1 MKRSFPV
8 FLISAALGAA
18 VGAGLKSLRQ
28 ETPALSGD
36 SSGSGVP
43 SSVPAPQGAPAM
55 AGTQAPVG
63 AAPKRTGMPPPG
75 MEELH
80 AALESDRLRLL
91 IRWLPEA
98 GAAEIAALAG
108 EWFAE
113 NANVGS
119 GNEVWQV
126 LVQRW
131 VEVDAAAALAHARL
145 ISRRWASH
153 FKNGGNITTP
163 LHYAYRALGRY
174 NPELAFAFL
183 AGETDPAFKF
193 LIEEVQRGAGVEK
206 TRAWALSLPD
216 RVDLAFLRKEESK
229 DPVVMTDPAKVVAA
243 LTPQE
248 LKHQGGF
255 LAGEWAKKDPTAA
268 LAWANGLESGKVRTE
283 ALVAIATT
291 LLTTDPA
298 AALKVLE
305 SMPPTA
311 ARSRLGADYVGAL
324 AKTDPESAWKY
335 LEANLKGVA
344 RLQGIA
350 TLAAA
355 KSATDP
361 AGALKMLREHG
372 IGDLNRSSLMK
383 TKVDSPGRSSVGFY
397 PGSDFVGQVL
407 KAAAVKDPAGVMQ
420 LLAETGSIHK
430 DRAREDPFSG
440 EGPHSEGYLARSLFK
455 EWAAKDPAAA
465 ARWTASQTP
474 GEGMRD
480 LAKSATAPWFA
491 ADPAGVRAFAASL
504 PEGAGR
510 NDFIQTTASLMAGND
525 PAGAL
530 TWTAQTGGAEAL
542 NSVFQ
547 SLAQSNPE
555 LAAAHFA
562 AMPAEVQAAR
572 MQELTDNLGKRAP
585 GAAVGFYQSL
595 PPDQQAS
602 VKLYDTTV
610 SFARQDPK
618 AASEWVTTLPP
629 TMAKDT
635 AISGLVD
642 YLIKQSSDPD
652 PEAAAYWAAASV
664 DAEGR
669 GRRLQRVGEAWFKR
683 DPVGAAAAIEASAL
697 PADVKQSLLNHASA
711 K

>member
-8 FLISAALGAA
+8 FLISVALGAA
-18 VGAGLKSLRQ
+18 GGAGLKSLHK
-28 ETPALSGD
+28 ESPALSGD
-36 SSGSGVP
+36 FYRSVVSSSI
-43 SSVPAPQGAPAM
+43 PAPQGTPISARA
-55 AGTQAPVG
+55 QAPVV
-63 AAPKRTGMPPPG
+63 AAPKRTGMPRPG
-75 MEELH
+75 MEELR
-80 AALESDRLRLL
+80 AAPEADRLRLL

-131 VEVDAAAALAHARL
+131 VEVDAAAALAHARI

-153 FKNGGNITTP
+153 FKNGGNVTTP

-174 NPELAFAFL
+174 NPEWAFAFL
-183 AGETDPAFKF
+183 TGETGPAFKF
-193 LIEEVQRGAGVEK
+193 LIAEVQTGAGDEK
-206 TRAWALSLPD
+206 TRAWVLSLPD
-216 RVDLAFLRKEESK
+216 RADLAYLRKDEAKAAS
-229 DPVVMTDPAKVVAA
+229 VITDPAKAVAA

-248 LKHQGGF
+248 LKYQGGF
-255 LAGEWAKKDPTAA
+255 LAGEWAKKDPAAA
-268 LAWANGLESGKVRTE
+268 LAWANGLESGKVRIE
-283 ALVAIATT
+283 ALAAIATT
-291 LLTTDPA
+291 LLEKDPA

-324 AKTDPESAWKY
+324 AKTDPAAAWKY

-350 TLAAA
+350 PLAAA

-361 AGALKMLREHG
+361 AGAPKMLREHG
-372 IGDLNRSSLMK
+372 IGDLNRSSLMT
-383 TKVDSPGRSSVGFY
+383 TKVDSPGMKSMGFY
-397 PGSDFVGQVL
+397 SGTDFVGEVL
-407 KAAAVKDPAGVMQ
+407 KAAVVKDPAGVMQ

-430 DRAREDPFSG
+430 DKAREDPFSG

-455 EWAAKDPAAA
+455 DWAAKNPAAA
-465 ARWTASQTP
+465 ARWTASQTS
-474 GEGMRD
+474 GEAMRE
-480 LAKSATAPWFA
+480 LAKSAAAPWFA
-491 ADPAGVRAFAASL
+491 ADPAAVRAFAASL

-510 NDFIQTTASLMAGND
+510 NDFIRTTASLMAGND

-542 NSVFQ
+542 GPVFQ
-547 SLAQSNPE
+547 SITQSNPE
-555 LAAAHFA
+555 FAATHFA
-562 AMPAEVQAAR
+562 AMPPEVQAAR
-572 MQELTDNLGKRAP
+572 MQELTDILGKRAP
-585 GAAVGFYQSL
+585 SAAVGFYQSL
-595 PPDQQAS
+595 PPEQQAS

-652 PEAAAYWAAASV
+652 PEAAAHWAAASV
-664 DAEGR
+664 DPDGR

-683 DPVGAAAAIEASAL
+683 DPAGAAAAIEASAL
-697 PADVKQSLLNHASA
+697 PADVKQTLLNHASA

>member
-1 MKRSFPV
+1 MPR
-8 FLISAALGAA
+8 
-18 VGAGLKSLRQ
+18 
-28 ETPALSGD
+28 PALEELR
-36 SSGSGVP
+36 
-43 SSVPAPQGAPAM
+43 
-55 AGTQAPVG
+55 
-63 AAPKRTGMPPPG
+63 AAP
-75 MEELH
+75 E
-80 AALESDRLRLL
+80 ADRLRLL
-91 IRWLPEA
+91 VRLLPEA

-108 EWFAE
+108 EWFSE
-113 NANVGS
+113 KSLIGS

-145 ISRRWASH
+145 ISRGVASLSGM
-153 FKNGGNITTP
+153 GGNSLNTNITTP
-163 LHYAYRALGRY
+163 LHYAYRALGRH

-183 AGETDPAFKF
+183 EGETGHAVN
-193 LIEEVQRGAGVEK
+193 LIAEVQRGAGAEK
-206 TRAWALSLPD
+206 TKAWALSLPD
-216 RVDLAFLRKEESK
+216 RADLAFLRKEEAKARPDLS
-229 DPVVMTDPAKVVAA
+229 DPAKAVGA
-243 LTPQE
+243 LTPGE
-248 LKHQGGF
+248 LKNQGGF
-255 LAGEWAKKDPTAA
+255 LAGEWAKKDPAAA
-268 LAWANGLESGKVRTE
+268 LAWANGLESGKVRTD
-283 ALVAIATT
+283 AWAAIATT
-291 LLTTDPA
+291 LLEKDPA

-311 ARSRLGADYVGAL
+311 ARSKLGAAYVGAL
-324 AKTDPESAWKY
+324 AKTDPAAAWKY

-383 TKVDSPGRSSVGFY
+383 TRVNSPGMSSVGFY
-397 PGSDFVGQVL
+397 SGTDFVGEVL

-440 EGPHSEGYLARSLFK
+440 EGPQSEGYLARSLFK

-465 ARWTASQTP
+465 ARWTASQAF
-474 GEGMRD
+474 GEAMRE
-480 LAKSATAPWFA
+480 LAISAATPWFA
-491 ADPAGVRAFAASL
+491 ADPAAVRAFAASL

-510 NDFIQTTASLMAGND
+510 NDFIRTTASLMAEND

-530 TWTAQTGGAEAL
+530 TWTAQAGGAEAL
-542 NSVFQ
+542 GSVFQ
-547 SLAQSNPE
+547 SITQSNPE
-555 LAAAHFA
+555 LAATHFA
-562 AMPAEVQAAR
+562 AMPPEVQAAR
-572 MQELTDNLGKRAP
+572 MQELTDILGKRAP

-595 PPDQQAS
+595 PPEQQAS

-652 PEAAAYWAAASV
+652 PEAAAHWAAASV
-664 DAEGR
+664 DPDGR
-669 GRRLQRVGEAWFKR
+669 GRRLGRVGEAWFKR
-683 DPVGAAAAIEASAL
+683 DPAGAAAAIEASAL
-697 PADVKQSLLNHASA
+697 PADVKQTLLNHASA